1 MYEFIREDIVIKLG
15 ARFGEG
21 EGGGGGDGE
30 GIDGGDAAGHGG
42 SGALGGG
49 GGVGVGVGERD
60 GREGCKGG
68 CNSGEKGFRSSV
80 KEVRSFFFLF
90 PSFLSVVARV
100 FGAIRFP
107 SEGSIRGDNVIA
119 GCLIGMDYGRMSV
132 DGLRLFRLCI

>member
-1 MYEFIREDIVIKLG
+1 MYELIREDIVIKLG
-15 ARFGEG
+15 ARFSKGEG
-21 EGGGGGDGE
+21 EGEGEGDGK

-42 SGALGGG
+42 SGDFG
-49 GGVGVGVGERD
+49 GGVGVRVGERD

-100 FGAIRFP
+100 FGAIRLLQSSDLIYVLLQICSRFP
-107 SEGSIRGDNVIA
+107 
-119 GCLIGMDYGRMSV
+119 
-132 DGLRLFRLCI
+132 

>member
-1 MYEFIREDIVIKLG
+1 MYELIREDIVIKLG

-21 EGGGGGDGE
+21 GGEGEGDGE
-30 GIDGGDAAGHGG
+30 GIDRGDAAGHGG
-42 SGALGGG
+42 SGDLG

-100 FGAIRFP
+100 FRAIYRRV
-107 SEGSIRGDNVIA
+107 GSA
-119 GCLIGMDYGRMSV
+119 SV
-132 DGLRLFRLCI
+132 TWRAC